1 MFLSIIIPHYNLP
14 HELLKRCIGSIL
26 AQDIASQ
33 GVEVIIVDD
42 GSPAPPVW
50 VNGLCP
56 DCNIK
61 LIEAVHE
68 GLGAARNKGLEAA
81 TGEYI
86 LFLDS
91 DDYLQPGSLAHCME
105 IINEEHPQILRFRQ
119 RKTYGKEKTVTH
131 KPEYSQTISG
141 AAFMAANNL
150 PGSACAYMFSRK
162 LANKFN
168 LRFRCGTYHEDEEF
182 TTRIHYHAQS
192 LISCNILVYNY
203 YTRPESITQSK
214 ASEIVEKRVN
224 DYLAILENIKTFN
237 KEQQPTANPV
247 QKRGIERKQAFL
259 TVDTIINLFRM
270 GKSAAWIHT
279 LCNSKLR
286 SMELYPLPK
295 AKYSIKY
302 RCFRFFANHKA
313 GLYLLKTILH

>member
-1 MFLSIIIPHYNLP
+1 MFLSIIVPHYDLP
-14 HELLKRCIGSIL
+14 QELLKRCIESIL
-26 AQDIASQ
+26 TQDTANQ
-33 GVEVIIVDD
+33 EVEVIIVDD
-42 GSPAPPVW
+42 GSPTTPVW
-50 VNGLCP
+50 VNELHP
-56 DCNIK
+56 DSNIK
-61 LIEAVHE
+61 LIEAAHE

-91 DDYLQPGSLAHCME
+91 DDYLQPGSLVHCIE
-105 IINEEHPQILRFRQ
+105 IIDKEHPQILRFKQ
-119 RKTYGKEKTVTH
+119 RRTNDKEKSVNY

-168 LRFRCGTYHEDEEF
+168 IRFRCGTYHEDEEF

-203 YTRPESITQSK
+203 YTRPGSITQSK

-259 TVDTIINLFRM
+259 TVDTIINLFHM
-270 GKSAAWIHT
+270 GKSATYIHK

-302 RCFRFFANHKA
+302 RGFRFLANHKA